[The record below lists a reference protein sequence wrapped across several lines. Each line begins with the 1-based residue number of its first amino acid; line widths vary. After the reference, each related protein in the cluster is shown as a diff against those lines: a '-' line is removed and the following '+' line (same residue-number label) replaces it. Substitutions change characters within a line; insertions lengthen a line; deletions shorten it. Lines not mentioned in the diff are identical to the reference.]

1 MSFIII
7 PSLTSTEYPAHAKRA
22 AMIAVLPPDPVTIA
36 ATTDTSVRTLAVRIE
51 QILRIVGRVAGHA

>member
-1 MSFIII
+1 
-7 PSLTSTEYPAHAKRA
+7 
-22 AMIAVLPPDPVTIA
+22 MIAVLPPDPVTIA